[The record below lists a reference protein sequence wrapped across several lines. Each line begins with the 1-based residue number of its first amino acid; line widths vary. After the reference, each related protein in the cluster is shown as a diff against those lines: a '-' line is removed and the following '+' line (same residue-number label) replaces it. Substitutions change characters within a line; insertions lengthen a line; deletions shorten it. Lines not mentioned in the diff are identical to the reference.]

1 MAISVAHGTHGK
13 TGRKRWLASEAADL
27 AVRAFELVTRT
38 SPREEA
44 RCAWCSAMIPPA
56 AKNSRG
62 QSYCSTEC
70 AQAVHVA
77 GLYLG

>member
-27 AVRAFELVTRT
+27 AVRAFGLVTRA
-38 SPREEA
+38 SPREDA
-44 RCAWCSAMIPPA
+44 RCAWCSATIQPA
-56 AKNSRG
+56 ARTTQG
-62 QSYCSTEC
+62 QSYCSVEC